1 MKFASVGYLAILGYS
16 AASVLNLAAVYDLP
30 RKQHSQPLPSA
41 SLEDTILYAADKV
54 GVSDFYELGE
64 APEISEFLN
73 SAHQANTAKPKLV
86 AVVKGVEQPFTL
98 YDNSGFTVAIDH
110 KKQANVLSRAFL
122 SHIPSQVAASSGSD
136 VVKLTDEISAVSVNG
151 TAAKALLKHFHHFN
165 DILAHKWRSFVGGA
179 TDETQQ
185 IFEKADPMVA
195 YLSDKVFMSELM
207 QIHRLGESEA
217 ADFVVLD
224 LHSLL
229 SVGQKVGFNSQT
241 YEIAKRTLSRSL
253 ETLAETYDVTVLA
266 LAPKVKSEA
275 ESTHLHKRNQQLE
288 QVFAVF
294 NKRGAA
300 GPNSC
305 FLDEEA
311 CHATTNSCNSHGACT
326 KVLSKCWQCLCQPSY
341 NKETSKTTVW
351 TGFDCS
357 KKDVS
362 AQAHLLLWTT
372 ITIVAATVAGIK
384 LLFAIGEES
393 LPGVLEAATA
403 RKSS

>member
-1 MKFASVGYLAILGYS
+1 MKFASVGYLAVLGYS
-16 AASVLNLAAVYDLP
+16 AASALNLAAVYDLP
-30 RKQHSQPLPSA
+30 RNQHSQPLPSA
-41 SLEDTILYAADKV
+41 SLEDTILYIADKV
-54 GVSDFYELGE
+54 GVSDFYELGD
-64 APEISEFLN
+64 APEIAEFLN
-73 SAHQANTAKPKLV
+73 SAHHAHAAKPKLV
-86 AVVKGVEQPFTL
+86 AVVKGVEQPSTL
-98 YDNSGFTVAIDH
+98 YGNAGFEVAIEH
-110 KKQANVLSRAFL
+110 KKLANVLSRALL
-122 SHIPSQVAASSGSD
+122 SHIPSQVAASLGSAAI
-136 VVKLTDEISAVSVNG
+136 KLTDEISAVSTNG
-151 TAAKALLKHFHHFN
+151 TAAKALLKHFRHFN
-165 DILAHKWRSFVGGA
+165 DILAHKWKSFVGGA
-179 TDETQQ
+179 ADDAQQ
-185 IFEKADPMVA
+185 VFEKADPNVA

-241 YEIAKRTLSRSL
+241 YDVAKRTLSRSL
-253 ETLAETYDVTVLA
+253 ETLAQTYDVTVLA

-275 ESTHLHKRNQQLE
+275 ESLHLHKRNQQLE

-300 GPNSC
+300 GSNSC

-311 CHATTNSCNSHGACT
+311 CHASTNSCNSHGSCT
-326 KVLSKCWQCLCQPSY
+326 KVLSKCWQCLCKPSY
-341 NKETSKTTVW
+341 DKETSKTTVW

-372 ITIVAATVAGIK
+372 VTIVAAAVAGIK
-384 LLFAIGEES
+384 LLYAIGEET

-403 RKSS
+403 RKST